1 LFTASLNEVET
12 RALNRAVPAAFRAHT
27 LEVLLTAFAVALR
40 DWCGHERA
48 LLDVIVHGREAP
60 GQDMDLGRTVGLF
73 AHGIPLSLELPK
85 AQSLTEQLNRVR
97 AQLAP
102 FQSRGRTFAA
112 LRWLGGD
119 AELVSRLASIPKRE
133 LIFNYIGQFESS
145 HDESALFKVVPVVPR
160 ALEASENA
168 RDFLLQC
175 QVGVLNGK
183 LTVLLSY
190 SENVHRRSS
199 IERLAHGMLDA
210 LRAFA
215 RGDEHGT
222 DSIESREA
230 S

>member
-1 LFTASLNEVET
+1 LFTASLNEAET

-27 LEVLLTAFAVALR
+27 LEVLLTAFARALR
-40 DWCGHERA
+40 DWSGHERA

-60 GQDMDLGRTVGLF
+60 DHDMDLGRTVGLF
-73 AHGIPLSLELPK
+73 AHGIPLALELPK
-85 AQSLTEQLNRVR
+85 ADSLAAQLHGIRE
-97 AQLAP
+97 QLAP
-102 FQSRGRTFAA
+102 FQARGRTFAA
-112 LRWLGGD
+112 LRWLSGD
-119 AELVSRLASIPKRE
+119 TELVSRLASIPKRE

-145 HDESALFKVVPVVPR
+145 HDESALFRVVPVVPR

-183 LTVLLSY
+183 LTLLLNY
-190 SENVHRRSS
+190 SEHVHRRSS
-199 IERLAHGMLDA
+199 VERLAHGMLDV

-215 RGDEHGT
+215 RGDQQGAET
-222 DSIESREA
+222 VESREA